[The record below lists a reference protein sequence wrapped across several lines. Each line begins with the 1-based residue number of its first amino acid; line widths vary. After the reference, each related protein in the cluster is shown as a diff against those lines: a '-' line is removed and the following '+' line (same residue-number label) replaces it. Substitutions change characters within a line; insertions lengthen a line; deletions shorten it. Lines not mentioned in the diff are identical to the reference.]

1 VLAITVCNTLI
12 ARYGAQGYQNI
23 RAALNVYAAAAQAH
37 FVVLDDPNDEI
48 LKALSLQPA
57 AGVEAGSLLLPLC
70 AVRQALGV
78 SDSILLV
85 GGDSIVPHW
94 RMTNPVTDRSVD
106 PDETVMSDNP
116 YGTDTEDLSEYLAPP
131 VAVGRLTDFP
141 RGTADEFVKLI
152 RAAAAA
158 RQGRPI
164 RNRSAVVSNA
174 DWANY
179 SQKAA
184 QSLPGPDWHLSPG
197 YAMDQG
203 RRPDTDREF
212 LYFNLHGFTG
222 EADWKGYDTVRE
234 QFVTAVTPDAFDQ
247 RYVSGAVVF
256 AENCYGAE
264 TPGRTPQNSCALRLV
279 HEGAA
284 FVGATGLAFGSHLA
298 PNFFLDDADA
308 LACSFWSAF
317 TGGAELGES
326 LRRARLDYRDDSTTP
341 ETNPF
346 KQKTLLQ
353 FILLGDPGWN

>member
-1 VLAITVCNTLI
+1 MMLAVT
-12 ARYGAQGYQNI
+12 ARKALEGRYRSDGYQNI
-23 RAALNVYAAAAQAH
+23 RAALDAYAAVADAQLVAVDDAHDMSPIGLPAATSGEPAT
-37 FVVLDDPNDEI
+37 L
-48 LKALSLQPA
+48 LLSLR
-57 AGVEAGSLLLPLC
+57 
-70 AVRQALGV
+70 AVRRKVGNV
-78 SDSILLV
+78 DSILLV

-141 RGTADEFVKLI
+141 RGTADDFVKLI
-152 RAAAAA
+152 GAATDA
-158 RQGRPI
+158 RRGRTV
-164 RNRSAVVSNA
+164 RSRSAVVSNA

-197 YAMDQG
+197 YVMDQG
-203 RRPDTDREF
+203 RRADTDREF

-234 QFVTAVTPDAFDQ
+234 RFVTAVTPDAFDQ
-247 RYVSGAVVF
+247 QYVSGAVVF

-279 HEGAA
+279 REGAA
-284 FVGATGLAFGSHLA
+284 FVGATGLAFRSHLA

-308 LACSFWSAF
+308 LARSFWREF
-317 TGGAELGES
+317 TAGAELGEA
-326 LRRARLDYRDDSTTP
+326 LRRARLDYLDDITTP